1 MIYSS
6 VIRGPTAE
14 GYGAWNGGHETVKQG
29 PQSEI
34 RELKYKTPKLYDI
47 AILDGLQNV

>member
-14 GYGAWNGGHETVKQG
+14 DYGAWNGGVKQG